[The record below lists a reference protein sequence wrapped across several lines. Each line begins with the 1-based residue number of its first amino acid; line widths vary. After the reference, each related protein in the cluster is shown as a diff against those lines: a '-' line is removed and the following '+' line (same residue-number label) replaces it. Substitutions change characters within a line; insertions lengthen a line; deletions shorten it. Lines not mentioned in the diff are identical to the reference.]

1 MPGRSWN
8 GTRGKVSGC
17 SLGASDELTNNR
29 KPPEMSGLL
38 FILKLGHNQDHK
50 NPFMVYLIQRGVISF
65 FHFSPSDFAIFPD
78 KKVMEQ

>member
-1 MPGRSWN
+1 VKGQYCTVPGIYCNTDMPGRSWN

-50 NPFMVYLIQRGVISF
+50 NPLWCIL
-65 FHFSPSDFAIFPD
+65 FSAG
-78 KKVMEQ
+78 